1 MLVNINYP
9 GAVTRETPVR
19 WVPLQ
24 DNRYGS
30 LFVREGDGF
39 VHRFNGQLHLVPGS
53 ASPSDREVVQAG
65 HISATALNLTGLTVH
80 VPEGYHR

>member
-1 MLVNINYP
+1 VNFP
-9 GAVTRETPVR
+9 GAVTSRTPVR

-39 VHRFNGQLHLVPGS
+39 VHRYNGQVRPVPGS
-53 ASPSDREVVQAG
+53 ASPSDRDVILAG
-65 HISATALNLTGLTVH
+65 EIAATALNLAGLTVH
-80 VPEGYHR
+80 VPEGYEG